1 VGLPFAGFQDFEAC
15 VAANSDKSDP
25 KAYCGALQAETEKL
39 AKQFSK
45 AFGIC
50 KVDDEQRMVFGWASV
65 SQDANGQLLKDLQGD
80 LIEPAELEKAVYDFV
95 FYEGTANE
103 MHRGR
108 AKGHLVESLMV
119 TPDKLQAMR
128 LKADGAPQ
136 AGWWVGF
143 KLEPDAFAKV
153 KSGAYT
159 MFSIEGESDAV
170 EVAA

>member
-1 VGLPFAGFQDFEAC
+1 MPFAGFADMAAC
-15 VAANSDKSDP
+15 MAANKDKDDP
-25 KAYCGALQAETEKL
+25 GAYCSALEREAEKL
-39 AKQFSK
+39 AKQFSRP
-45 AFGIC
+45 AYGIC

-65 SQDANGQLLKDLQGD
+65 SQDASGQLLKDLQGD
-80 LIEPAELEKAVYDFV
+80 LIAPEELEKAVYDFV

-108 AKGHLVESLMV
+108 AKGHLVESLML
-119 TPDKLQAMR
+119 TPDKLTAMG
-128 LKADGAPQ
+128 LVNKSAPKAA
-136 AGWWVGF
+136 WWVGF

-153 KSGAYT
+153 KSGQYT